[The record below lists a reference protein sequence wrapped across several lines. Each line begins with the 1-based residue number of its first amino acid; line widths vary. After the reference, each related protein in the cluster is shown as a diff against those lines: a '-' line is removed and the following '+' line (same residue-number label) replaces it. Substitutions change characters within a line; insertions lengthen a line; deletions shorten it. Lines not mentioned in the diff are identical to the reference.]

1 LPFVWRAPLQHQW
14 HLCVS
19 LVVASPA
26 MNTPIEEL
34 RCNECPFV
42 GITRYHLRRHQ
53 AVHLSKAERATASPR
68 PPRHHLGAWTFH
80 DHSPMMVRESRKR
93 KRSPPTA
100 SSDSCSPPSKAV
112 CSTVVPDG
120 DEDVVVV
127 VAAAASAAASDDS
140 NELVGEGCTVRKPA
154 SNSDADDDVVVA
166 LVPQDND
173 EDDGAAVASVS
184 SSSSS
189 ASSSTTLPA
198 HMVFAWSLR
207 NTNELSYA
215 HRLKQYEP
223 GTEEL
228 RIVVLDQSNA
238 AASTSIEWRPPCPTA
253 NPLLKQYRVAGLAP
267 CTPVRQGLAARAC
280 ISLGPAPVLLRF
292 PVFYCTEHQCSY
304 SYLSD
309 ETCRLFVRDTKTT
322 RSVISTHQ
330 IVVSTKRVISLKLA
344 DMIVS
349 IFLQWYSFSHTSN
362 AINSLLFNT
371 RNEAETIAQSMNLEG
386 AAYSRS
392 SIPRIGTSF
401 VSNLVRYYAD
411 VTARE
416 RTKALELLRRTTGRV
431 LRIDHT
437 FYFAKDLGARVSSGC
452 GPRVRTAGILEAAR
466 CRRWIP

>member
-1 LPFVWRAPLQHQW
+1 
-14 HLCVS
+14 
-19 LVVASPA
+19 
-26 MNTPIEEL
+26 
-34 RCNECPFV
+34 
-42 GITRYHLRRHQ
+42 
-53 AVHLSKAERATASPR
+53 
-68 PPRHHLGAWTFH
+68 
-80 DHSPMMVRESRKR
+80 MVRESRKR

-392 SIPRIGTSF
+392 SIPRIGASF